1 MVTWVFA
8 YDIRDNGRRTRVS
21 GRLQKEGL
29 RLQKS
34 VFLVQG
40 TQESVQAL
48 VKKLGD
54 LIDVKT
60 DRICAWPLRVHWQAD
75 QVCHPAS
82 AAPLREDVLIG

>member
-8 YDIRDNGRRTRVS
+8 YDIRCNGRRSRVATL
-21 GRLQKEGL
+21 LQKKGL

-40 TQESVQAL
+40 TQASVQAL

-54 LIDVKT
+54 LIDLKT

-75 QVCHPAS
+75 QICYPAS
-82 AAPLREDVLIG
+82 AAPLLEDVVIG

>member
-8 YDIRDNGRRTRVS
+8 YDVHCDGRRGRVS
-21 GRLQKEGL
+21 TLLQKNGL

-40 TQESVQAL
+40 TQASVQAL

-54 LIDVKT
+54 LIDPGT
-60 DRICAWPLRVHWQAD
+60 DRICAWPLRVQWQAD
-75 QVCHPAS
+75 QVCYPSS
-82 AAPLREDVLIG
+82 AAPLQEDVVIA